1 MVIALHGV
9 NSTYCNTVYMLPVFR
24 LDGSTMSRLLQQLG
38 LAHHRKLLLKCFV
51 YQCKRREFSAGS
63 GKRSSHGWKIAVA
76 SCTVGSVAGGS
87 FIWWRWKDLRKEQFK
102 SFSDEKSET
111 DTSDV
116 ERTKPFG
123 LSGGNLILQ
132 KCSYSAEVEDLSTS
146 PWLESREPSISKEAL
161 NKQIS
166 EAINA
171 AIRKTNDL
179 CWRIKVNI

>member
-1 MVIALHGV
+1 
-9 NSTYCNTVYMLPVFR
+9 
-24 LDGSTMSRLLQQLG
+24 MSRVLQQLG

-76 SCTVGSVAGGS
+76 SCTVGTVAGGS
-87 FIWWRWKDLRKEQFK
+87 FIWWKWKDLRKEQCKGFNDK
-102 SFSDEKSET
+102 KSET
-111 DTSDV
+111 DNARV
-116 ERTKPFG
+116 LERSKPFG

-132 KCSYSAEVEDLSTS
+132 KCSHDAAVENISTS

-166 EAINA
+166 ETINT

-179 CWRIKVNI
+179 CWRIKVIR